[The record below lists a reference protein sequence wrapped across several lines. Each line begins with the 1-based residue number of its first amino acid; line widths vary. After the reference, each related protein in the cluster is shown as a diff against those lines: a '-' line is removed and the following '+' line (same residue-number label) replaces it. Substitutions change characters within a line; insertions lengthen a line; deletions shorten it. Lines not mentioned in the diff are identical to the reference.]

1 MTCET
6 QAATENGMNSSARA
20 TTPTARRAWVTNG
33 KVWIELEDGR
43 EIGFP
48 TEKFPRLKGAS
59 ADDLAKVKIEA
70 RGKAL
75 RWEEL
80 DEDISV
86 EGILA
91 GHWFPS

>member
-1 MTCET
+1 MST
-6 QAATENGMNSSARA
+6 SAQ
-20 TTPTARRAWVTNG
+20 TSTPKALRAWVTKG

-48 TEKFPRLKGAS
+48 VEKFPRLKGAS

-86 EGILA
+86 AGILA
-91 GHWFPS
+91 GRWHAG